1 MKKVSSCILL
11 VLCSF
16 TGFAQ
21 DTLAMPSKPVF
32 TDVIYTGGTTD
43 DLHNYINNNFNYNN
57 VKKTD
62 VPKTNKKQSFFVFY
76 VSFTIN
82 EEGVPFDFSLEDI
95 AKDNSFYIEAVRVIA
110 STRWQFATENGAYK
124 KQYVVIPVKASTNE
138 L

>member
-1 MKKVSSCILL
+1 MKNLSVLL
-11 VLCSF
+11 FLLFGNLSA
-16 TGFAQ
+16 FAQ

-62 VPKTNKKQSFFVFY
+62 VPKTVNKQSFFVFY

-82 EEGVPFDFSLEDI
+82 EEGIPVDFSPKEI
-95 AKDNSFYIEAVRVIA
+95 SNENSFYTEAVRVIA

-124 KQYVVIPVKASTNE
+124 KQYVVIPIKASIGDF
-138 L
+138 